1 MAEWPKYFGN
11 GAQITSA
18 LVALFALGG
27 IFYQVQLAQNNA
39 QLANARQL
47 YQAYSN
53 ATLTYPDL
61 TSPDYDKLKQDRTE
75 LLRYKAFVGH
85 MLFAYD
91 EMFLISDE
99 REWVATF
106 LYDLPP
112 HMKYL
117 CDENDPKF
125 YEQFYPK
132 MRTLLADAR
141 KQCAR

>member
-11 GAQITSA
+11 GAQIASA
-18 LVALFALGG
+18 LVAIVALGG
-27 IFYQVQLAQNNA
+27 IFYQVQLVQRNA
-39 QLANARQL
+39 QLAHARQL
-47 YQAYSN
+47 FQAYSS
-53 ATLTYPDL
+53 ATLTYPEL

-91 EMFLISDE
+91 EMLLISDE
-99 REWVATF
+99 PEWVATF
-106 LYDLPP
+106 RYDLPP
-112 HMKYL
+112 HLKYL

-132 MRTLLADAR
+132 MQKLLSDAR
-141 KQCAR
+141 KQCGK